1 MAAELGRTR
10 DPKMLIP
17 GDLDGILGTASSM
30 ASYIEVLHEAGEG
43 LKRIDTTEGWRGEAA
58 EQFRSAFDGEPGR
71 WLEAGDCFH
80 DAATALERYAE
91 ALTWSQGQAAE
102 AIRLWDEGEAA
113 TKSAK
118 AEHEQAPDDTPPQ
131 PFHDPGEEKR
141 RAATALLQHARTE
154 LRNAGDVAADAV
166 GRARDQAPE
175 QPNFVEQAGAA
186 SGDAAGTVVNGLA
199 SLGNAA
205 IHHPEMVLGL
215 AGGAA
220 LTAVSA
226 AGETAGVVLDATG
239 AGAVAGVPLNAV
251 STAGIA
257 TGVGMMGVAMAGLA
271 SEAAGDDEVQP
282 VDTDGAEAA
291 PAEEAPAKPPEEIT
305 GMTKHGEERAMGRD
319 GHGVSDQ
326 AMKDAVENP
335 VKSVKEQAGGKYKYT
350 GEDAT
355 VILGSDGQV
364 ITTWARNS
372 NGWRHP

>member
-1 MAAELGRTR
+1 MAAELGSSR
-10 DPKMLIP
+10 DPRELIP
-17 GDLDGILGTASSM
+17 GDLDGVLGTASSM
-30 ASYIEVLHEAGEG
+30 ASYGDVLREAGEG
-43 LKRIDTTEGWRGEAA
+43 LRRIDSAEGWSGEAA
-58 EQFRSAFDGEPGR
+58 EQFRSVFDGEPTR

-80 DAATALERYAE
+80 DAAEALERYAD

-113 TKSAK
+113 TKKAK
-118 AEHEQAPDDTPPQ
+118 AEHEQAPEHVPQQ

-141 RAATALLQHARTE
+141 QAARALLQHARRE
-154 LRNAGDVAADAV
+154 LTSAGDLAADKV
-166 GRARDQAPE
+166 GQARDKAPE
-175 QPNFVEQAGAA
+175 QPNFVEQAGEAIA
-186 SGDAAGTVVNGLA
+186 NAAGTVVNGLA

-251 STAGIA
+251 STAGVA

-282 VDTDGAEAA
+282 VDTDGAETA
-291 PAEEAPAKPPEEIT
+291 PAEESQTKPPEEIT
-305 GMTKHGEERAMGRD
+305 GLTKHGEERAMGRD

-335 VKSVKEQAGGKYKYT
+335 VKPVKEQAGGKYKYT

-355 VILGSDGQV
+355 VILSSDGQV